1 MRVDT
6 PKKGKRIAIIGSR
19 STTLGAVV
27 DCLINQGVPVDV
39 GDRLIAT
46 QSNLGAFDCLP
57 PGMATDQPFLMNM
70 RQQGKSNRSK
80 HTPHQGKRE
89 MERRAKRMGKEVV
102 E

>member
-6 PKKGKRIAIIGSR
+6 PKKGKRITIIGSG

-46 QSNLGAFDCLP
+46 QSNLGA
-57 PGMATDQPFLMNM
+57 
-70 RQQGKSNRSK
+70 QG
-80 HTPHQGKRE
+80 
-89 MERRAKRMGKEVV
+89 
-102 E
+102 

>member
-1 MRVDT
+1 MKRV
-6 PKKGKRIAIIGSR
+6 AIVGRGHTSI
-19 STTLGAVV
+19 GAVV

-89 MERRAKRMGKEVV
+89 MERRAKRMKREAAS
-102 E
+102 